1 VIKVDTT
8 AFEKSLYFF
17 VVACSSIDSILAS
30 VVLVRSTSHGQG
42 GVRYNSKRIG
52 ARLDRQ

>member
-17 VVACSSIDSILAS
+17 VVACSSIDGIFAK

-42 GVRYNSKRIG
+42 GVRHNSKCIRAG
-52 ARLDRQ
+52 LN

>member
-1 VIKVDTT
+1 MIKVDTT

-17 VVACSSIDSILAS
+17 VVACSSIDSILAR

-42 GVRYNSKRIG
+42 GIRHNSKCIG
-52 ARLDRQ
+52 AGLNRQ